1 MSRNNGKT
9 ITTGNRMMAFAG
21 KTAGHVP
28 LLPNTSVGASTGLEG
43 TPNNQQMATATAT
56 KLRGY
61 LQVKHNPTTRRSRLP
76 RKVIQ

>member
-9 ITTGNRMMAFAG
+9 ITTANRMMAFAG

-28 LLPNTSVGASTGLEG
+28 LLPNTSGASNGLEG